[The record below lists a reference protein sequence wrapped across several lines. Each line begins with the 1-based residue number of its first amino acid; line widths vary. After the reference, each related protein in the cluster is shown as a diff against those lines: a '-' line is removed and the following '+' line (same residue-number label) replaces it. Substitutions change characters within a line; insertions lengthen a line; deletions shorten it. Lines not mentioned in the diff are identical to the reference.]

1 MATNREKTQASLTQ
15 VSSNGDGHAVPMAHL
30 AVAETAAP
38 ERDLDDALG
47 GEVTAL
53 PIIPRPDFDLDEALG
68 DEDAL
73 KSDMVADVEQP
84 PDVRE
89 PKKREFLAVHPTYSR
104 VATVIEYTPAGA
116 VGRSY
121 YLATGEMKRHIEEE
135 DLRVVRLVLCQSL
148 ATKTWFIWPMK
159 VNPDGRENAWNT
171 SSERFA
177 EEAKRK
183 WARRVNRKTG
193 YGTKF
198 APGDHPT
205 PTWPDKSWKA
215 IIADAFAGR
224 VIDSPEHPVFVSLER
239 GM

>member
-1 MATNREKTQASLTQ
+1 MATNRDKTQASLAQ

-30 AVAETAAP
+30 AVAETVAP
-38 ERDLDDALG
+38 EKDLEEALSLAAA
-47 GEVTAL
+47 T
-53 PIIPRPDFDLDEALG
+53 PHSTHRPEFDLDAALG

-89 PKKREFLAVHPTYSR
+89 PKKREFLRVHPTFSR
-104 VATVIEYTPAGA
+104 VATVIEYAPVGA

-121 YLATGEMKRHIEEE
+121 YLATGAMKTRIEEE
-135 DLRVVRLVLCQSL
+135 DLKVVRLVLCQSL
-148 ATKTWFIWPMK
+148 ATKAWFIWPMK

-177 EEAKRK
+177 EEAKVK

-193 YGTKF
+193 YGTKY
-198 APGDHPT
+198 APGEQPA
-205 PTWPDKSWKA
+205 PTWPEKSWRE
-215 IIADAFAGR
+215 IIADAFTGR
-224 VIDSPEHPVFVSLER
+224 VIDSPEHPVFVSLET

>member
-1 MATNREKTQASLTQ
+1 MATNGDKTQASLTQ
-15 VSSNGDGHAVPMAHL
+15 VSSNGDGMAVAMSHL
-30 AVAETAAP
+30 AAAETAAP
-38 ERDLDDALG
+38 ERDLEDALG
-47 GEVTAL
+47 RAVDAL
-53 PIIPRPDFDLDEALG
+53 PITPRPDLDLDDALG

-104 VATVIEYTPAGA
+104 VATVIEYAPIGSI
-116 VGRSY
+116 GRSY
-121 YLATGEMKRHIEEE
+121 YLATGEMKKHIEEE

-177 EEAKRK
+177 EEAKLK

-198 APGDHPT
+198 APGDHLP
-205 PTWPDKSWKA
+205 PTWPDKSWKS